1 VSGLKEKINLLSK
14 GIFEYER
21 PEIVVSEEMIQINVE
36 SGNIFTGYFDV
47 DSINSTDIRAMIFS
61 SNKLMACKETN
72 VIGTNN
78 RINYEF
84 DSSRLE
90 PGEVITGHFSVI
102 SNGGEV
108 EVPFQVTVCLP
119 YCETSVG
126 HIRDLAGFS
135 NLAQENW
142 HEAVK
147 LFRSSHFKRVFL
159 VNKKHAHI
167 YDNLIQS
174 RNKNQALEEFL
185 CTLKK
190 KKKINIKVSRD
201 EIEHMDLQ
209 ELYSDRIV
217 IEKDGWG
224 YQKVSIST
232 EGDFLSVYKNELTT
246 EDFLGSYYELEYVI
260 APEYFRHGN
269 NYGKIV
275 IQTFSQTIEIPVNC
289 IKGFKRNDV
298 TERKSLKEGIFEMS
312 KNFLL
317 LQMKQTSFENWRSE
331 TREAVDCCLNNSKE
345 IIYHLHEAHF
355 MVRSG
360 EKDNAKEILDGI
372 NGREIRHKSVSW
384 YCYFLYISS
393 LVREDANYT
402 KFALDKIETY
412 YEHHGDWRLLWMLLE
427 MNPKIQNSRRYIM
440 IKAAFYNGCK
450 NPILYF
456 EALKVVNKDPS
467 LMREFGAF
475 ETQLVTWGTKNDC
488 IEREVV
494 FQYAELAIRGKNF
507 NPLALRTLIQQCD
520 IYEHKDILTAVCSL
534 LIRGEKTDTKYH
546 KWYALGVESSLKL
559 TRLYEYYMYSLEGET
574 IKTLPIGV
582 MIYFNYNN
590 QLSAWY
596 KAMLYA
602 YIVKNKDTQPKIY
615 RDYEN
620 IMKAFTHE
628 RLKAGDINENLVVL
642 FRHFIA
648 VAKVNYKV
656 AEQLPGVMFK
666 HQIICHHQGIK
677 GVIVSHRE
685 VEAEQYYPLTNQK
698 AYVDICMEDYYLIFV
713 DKQENRYLDSIE
725 YELVKLMDER
735 EYMKICYDLNPNN
748 PCILLNR
755 SERAMKYQKTD
766 EISIDIYKR
775 TLKLQNIKDQYYKNI
790 LKNLIDFYYDNYEG
804 ETLEKYLLKL
814 DISKLDG
821 VERGGII
828 EYFIQR
834 GLFDR
839 AYDAVV
845 RYGYDNIQD
854 KKLMRMCSRIIRDM
868 RYQKDDFLVE
878 MSYYT
883 FSCGK
888 YDDVILEY
896 LIRHYL
902 GTTKDLFGIWKAA
915 KDFEVNAYEL
925 EEKLL
930 CQILFSEAFVNSGVQ
945 IFASYYKMKPNDKIV
960 KAFLAYYS
968 YNYLVKEKDIDA
980 RLFSYIEI
988 ELNQME
994 KGRDVCSL
1002 ALLKYYSG
1010 LPDFDNGQK
1019 QFIKDETG
1027 YFMDKGMILPFFKT
1041 FIDAVGL
1048 PHELLDRVYVQYCTN
1063 PKNTVRIHYMFDD
1076 GNQTSKN
1083 FVEEDMRNV
1092 FGGIFVKAFRLF
1104 SDEQVQYYISEKN
1117 EFSETITESKT
1128 IRENKSWNKDK
1139 ATGYDKIN
1147 HMTQLCI
1154 DEDDEALKK
1163 SIEDFE
1169 QMRYVSGKLFT
1180 ILQ

>member
-1 VSGLKEKINLLSK
+1 MSSLKEKINLLSK

-21 PEIVVSEEMIQINVE
+21 PEIVVSEEMIQIDVE
-36 SGNIFTGYFDV
+36 SGNTFTGYFDIN
-47 DSINSTDIRAMIFS
+47 SINGTDIRAMIFS
-61 SNKLMACKETN
+61 SNKLMMCKESS
-72 VIGTNN
+72 VIGTSN

-90 PGEVITGHFSVI
+90 PGDVVKGHFSII

-108 EVPFQVTVCLP
+108 EVPFQIKVCLP
-119 YCETSVG
+119 YQETSIG
-126 HIRDLAGFS
+126 HIRDLSGFT

-159 VNKKHAHI
+159 VNKKYAHI
-167 YDNLIQS
+167 YDKLIQS

-185 CTLKK
+185 CTLKR
-190 KKKINIKVSRD
+190 KKKIDITITRD
-201 EIEHMDLQ
+201 DIEHLYLQ
-209 ELYSDRIV
+209 EIYSDRIV

-224 YQKVSIST
+224 YQKISIST
-232 EGDFLSVYKNELTT
+232 EGDFLSVYKNDLTT

-260 APEYFRHGN
+260 DPKYFKYGN

-275 IQTFSQTIEIPVNC
+275 VQTFSKTIEIPVLC
-289 IKGFKRNDV
+289 IKGLKRNDV
-298 TERKSLKEGIFEMS
+298 IERKSLKEGIFEIS
-312 KNFLL
+312 KNFIL
-317 LQMKQTSFENWRSE
+317 LQMKRITFEEWRNE

-345 IIYHLHEAHF
+345 VIYRLHEAHF
-355 MVRSG
+355 MTLTG
-360 EKDNAKEILDGI
+360 ERDNAKEILDGI
-372 NGREIRHKSVSW
+372 NGREIRHKSVAQ

-393 LVREDANYT
+393 LVREDDNYT

-412 YEHHGDWRLLWMLLE
+412 YERYDDWRLLWMLLQ

-440 IKAAFYNGCK
+440 IKSAFYSGCK
-450 NPILYF
+450 NPLLYF
-456 EALKVVNKDPS
+456 EALKAVNGDPS
-467 LMREFGAF
+467 LMREFGSF
-475 ETQLVTWGTKNDC
+475 ETQLAAWGTRNDC
-488 IEREVV
+488 IERGVV
-494 FQYAELAIRGKNF
+494 FQYAELVLRGKDF
-507 NPLALRTLIQQCD
+507 NGLALRTLIEQCD
-520 IYEHKDILTAVCSL
+520 VYEHKDILSAICSL
-534 LIRGEKTDTKYH
+534 LIRGEITDSKYH
-546 KWYALGVESSLKL
+546 KWYAFGVESSIKL
-559 TRLYEYYMYSLEGET
+559 TRLYEYYMYSLEGEE
-574 IKTLPIGV
+574 IKTLPVGV
-582 MIYFNYNN
+582 MIYFSYNN
-590 QLSAWY
+590 QLSAGY

-602 YIVKNKDTQPKIY
+602 YIVKNKETQPKIY

-642 FRHFIA
+642 FRHFIT
-648 VAKVNYKV
+648 VDKINYKIT
-656 AEQLPGVMFK
+656 EQLPCVMFK
-666 HQIICHHQGIK
+666 HQVICHHEGIK
-677 GVIVSHRE
+677 SVIVSHRE
-685 VEAEQYYPLTNQK
+685 VETEQYYPLVNQK
-698 AYVDICMEDYYLIFV
+698 AYVDVYMEDYYLIFV
-713 DKQENRYLDSIE
+713 DKQENRYIYSVE

-735 EYMKICYDLNPNN
+735 EYMKICFDLNPGDSY
-748 PCILLNR
+748 ILLNR
-755 SERAMKYQKTD
+755 SERAMKYQKID

-821 VERGGII
+821 AERGGII

-839 AYDAVV
+839 AYDAII

-854 KKLMRMCSRIIRDM
+854 KKLMRMSSRIIRDS

-883 FSCGK
+883 FTCGK

-915 KDFEVNAYEL
+915 RDFEVNAHEL

-930 CQILFSEAFVNSGVQ
+930 CQILFSEAFANSAVQ
-945 IFASYYKMKPNDKIV
+945 IFASYYQTKPNDKIV
-960 KAFLAYYS
+960 RAFLAYYS

-980 RLFSYIEI
+980 QLFPYIEI
-988 ELNQME
+988 ELGQME
-994 KGRDVCSL
+994 KARDVCSL
-1002 ALLKYYSG
+1002 ALLRFYSG
-1010 LPDFDNGQK
+1010 LQDFDAGQK
-1019 QFIKDETG
+1019 QFIKDEIG
-1027 YFMDKGMILPFFKT
+1027 YFMGKGMVLPFFKA
-1041 FIDAVGL
+1041 FIEAVGL
-1048 PHELLDRVYVQYCTN
+1048 PHELLDKVYVQYCTN

-1076 GNQTSKN
+1076 GNKTSKN
-1083 FVEEDMRNV
+1083 FIVEDMRNT
-1092 FGGIFVKAFRLF
+1092 FGGIFVKDFKLF

-1128 IRENKSWNKDK
+1128 IRESKSWSKNM
-1139 ATGYDKIN
+1139 ATGHDKIN
-1147 HMTQLCI
+1147 HMIRLCS
-1154 DEDDEALKK
+1154 DQDDEAL
-1163 SIEDFE
+1163 IESVEEFE
-1169 QMRYVSGKLFT
+1169 QMIYVSRKLFT